1 VFIQE
6 PSVEIYG
13 IRLPIIEGKCD
24 LVKLIV
30 DSVREQG
37 LEFRDGDII
46 VLTCK
51 LVSKCLGLLVDI
63 REIKP
68 SPRALR
74 IASRSG
80 LDPRFVEL
88 VLRESDGLLL
98 AIPVKKLVDEGIVNL
113 YEFSRNPELAPN
125 IYSITPRNIDVVAKV
140 LRDGIR
146 ELTGKDVA
154 VVICDTEVS
163 TAGSMDVARGIS

>member
-1 VFIQE
+1 M
-6 PSVEIYG
+6 
-13 IRLPIIEGKCD
+13 
-24 LVKLIV
+24 
-30 DSVREQG
+30 
-37 LEFRDGDII
+37 EFRDGDII

-68 SPRALR
+68 SPIALE

-88 VLRESDGLLL
+88 VLRESDELLL

-125 IYSITPRNIDVVAKV
+125 IYSIPPRNIDVVAKV

-146 ELTGKDVA
+146 ELTEKDVA
-154 VVICDTEVS
+154 VVICDTEVFYS
-163 TAGSMDVARGIS
+163 GFNRCSEGILWY